1 MGDEKRRDGT
11 EVNDTFESEF
21 AQDVAPDLYHTR
33 DNERD
38 GVNRTENTGTGFG
51 ITGIVFSILA
61 FFLWPYLMA
70 PIGIILGV
78 VAVTRQSSTGWW
90 AIGIG
95 VLALVLITIFM
106 IFAIPF
112 RILF

>member
-1 MGDEKRRDGT
+1 MDEREQKYRDH
-11 EVNDTFESEF
+11 EYRSEF
-21 AQDVAPDLYHTR
+21 AQDITPDVDRSFSDR
-33 DNERD
+33 DEVSNS
-38 GVNRTENTGTGFG
+38 GTGFG
-51 ITGIVFSILA
+51 IAGIVFSVLS

-78 VAVTRQSSTGWW
+78 IAVSRKSTAGWW

-95 VLALVLITIFM
+95 VIALILVTIFM